1 MYTSP
6 HASSNK
12 SYFGQLKRSTGIG
25 FGGEI
30 GKERLWIDED
40 FMCVTVRH
48 HAVDKTYETGHL
60 VPDQVS
66 IFLSFYNQRSRIW
79 FSVLILILATKVIP
93 SFDVLEAWKDLDTSL
108 RLSL

>member
-66 IFLSFYNQRSRIW
+66 IFLSFYNLPSNVKKHCEKKT
-79 FSVLILILATKVIP
+79 FVLISKSST
-93 SFDVLEAWKDLDTSL
+93 
-108 RLSL
+108 

>member
-1 MYTSP
+1 MTGTASNFLYTSP
-6 HASSNK
+6 QASSNK
-12 SYFGQLKRSTGIG
+12 SYFGQLKRTTGIG

-40 FMCVTVRH
+40 FMGVTVRH

-66 IFLSFYNQRSRIW
+66 IFLSVMCHEYQKINLVLLSKRSP
-79 FSVLILILATKVIP
+79 A
-93 SFDVLEAWKDLDTSL
+93 
-108 RLSL
+108 

>member
-66 IFLSFYNQRSRIW
+66 IFLSFYNYKNSPQ
-79 FSVLILILATKVIP
+79 ILL
-93 SFDVLEAWKDLDTSL
+93 FLLL
-108 RLSL
+108 LLH